1 MSLSYLKSQ
10 LYDNAIEN
18 FHTFLYIYRAVR
30 LRAKANEFNYFL
42 LYSTLNSDQFD
53 NKDFI

>member
-18 FHTFLYIYRAVR
+18 VHTFLYIYRAVC
-30 LRAKANEFNYFL
+30 LTAKASEFNYFL
-42 LYSTLNSDQFD
+42 LCSTLNSDQFD
-53 NKDFI
+53 IWDFI